1 MSSPTGGKAGIWQG
15 GFALTTDGTHL
26 YFATG
31 NGPPQPGFTQNTLE
45 RGPADGRAGL
55 AMADNAIIRL
65 GSSGGG
71 GGGGG
76 GLAIVDYLQPYD
88 YASRNP
94 PDMDLGA
101 GGVALLDPAAFRG
114 ARGERMALQAGK
126 LAKVGRVEVWS
137 EIALWFCSLDRSE
150 LSPLSLSL
158 PLSSLVQC

>member
-65 GSSGGG
+65 GASGGG
-71 GGGGG
+71 
-76 GLAIVDYLQPYD
+76 LMIVDYLQPFD

-101 GGVALLDPAAFRG
+101 GGVALLDPSTFQG
-114 ARGERMALQAGK
+114 PQGERIALQAGK
-126 LAKVGRVEVWS
+126 LAKVRSRRSSALGLFSILPKIWS
-137 EIALWFCSLDRSE
+137 
-150 LSPLSLSL
+150 
-158 PLSSLVQC
+158 